1 MPIIDPEFGNVTL
14 IIFDCWKSELPKG
27 YRLVHYTYNNKTDL
41 DTWME
46 PLEFFLE
53 HLTSPFATDNVS
65 ASSSLTVIF
74 NSLYSISASYANDDP
89 FFLTEPTRDG
99 PGLYEGGQPVATL
112 VCRDRIQLTVD
123 SETSTPKF
131 LATGTVSDI
140 SKMWASYIANQPNSQ
155 ELTNLHT
162 DYALLTFHLYPSVIY
177 QALSGLGATVLS
189 AQNSIHFPGI
199 QYGVAENITTRREFT
214 RWFGVVLLDILYA
227 ANTLTS
233 GIDNN
238 VGLGINPYDD
248 GIWFCD
254 NTLRYVSTYVSI
266 KVLDLL
272 VILFLVGGITVVSY
286 ALPRCLYL
294 FIRSMGQQDN
304 WWKWIGAPLIS
315 FTLHDVMHL
324 YRVALKETTGQD
336 LRGTLSP
343 MPVFEGMTRRD
354 GGKAPYYGIAAW
366 DYHRL
371 LRGDNKAQPREGVE
385 LQSVHNQATSNDDTA
400 SHNLEN
406 TELPEEGAENGD
418 DIAISVTEEAT
429 DERTMRTDSS
439 VDSEL
444 ESDVDDEVEA
454 SPEHRP
460 YVATMQRDPVRTEVD
475 LDEVQ

>member
-1 MPIIDPEFGNVTL
+1 M
-14 IIFDCWKSELPKG
+14 
-27 YRLVHYTYNNKTDL
+27 
-41 DTWME
+41 
-46 PLEFFLE
+46 
-53 HLTSPFATDNVS
+53 
-65 ASSSLTVIF
+65 
-74 NSLYSISASYANDDP
+74 
-89 FFLTEPTRDG
+89 
-99 PGLYEGGQPVATL
+99 
-112 VCRDRIQLTVD
+112 
-123 SETSTPKF
+123 
-131 LATGTVSDI
+131 
-140 SKMWASYIANQPNSQ
+140 
-155 ELTNLHT
+155 
-162 DYALLTFHLYPSVIY
+162 
-177 QALSGLGATVLS
+177 
-189 AQNSIHFPGI
+189 
-199 QYGVAENITTRREFT
+199 
-214 RWFGVVLLDILYA
+214 
-227 ANTLTS
+227 
-233 GIDNN
+233 
-238 VGLGINPYDD
+238 GLGINPRDD
-248 GIWFCD
+248 GTWFCD

-272 VILFLVGGITVVSY
+272 AILLLVGGITVISY

-371 LRGDNKAQPREGVE
+371 LRGDKKAQLREGVE
-385 LQSVHNQATSNDDTA
+385 LQSVQNQATSSDDTA
-400 SHNLEN
+400 SHNQEN
-406 TELPEEGAENGD
+406 TELPDEGAENGD
-418 DIAISVTEEAT
+418 DIAISVAEEAT
-429 DERTMRTDSS
+429 DERTIRTDSS

-454 SPEHRP
+454 SPGHRP